1 MKALR
6 RFLTLAAVLI
16 MGMAAASAFDASNI
30 MMSEYLGDD
39 TLEEFESTFE
49 EITEEYFLAM
59 MEQSLGNDAS
69 INEFYQLTP
78 DRCSPE
84 EKDMLDTVEDYLI
97 EKEGISNNEIY
108 MVMAI
113 KGIDMMN
120 SSMSAWI
127 VISHCDN
134 DIEFTHYAYFI
145 SISL

>member
-78 DRCSPE
+78 DICSPE

-145 SISL
+145 SIGL